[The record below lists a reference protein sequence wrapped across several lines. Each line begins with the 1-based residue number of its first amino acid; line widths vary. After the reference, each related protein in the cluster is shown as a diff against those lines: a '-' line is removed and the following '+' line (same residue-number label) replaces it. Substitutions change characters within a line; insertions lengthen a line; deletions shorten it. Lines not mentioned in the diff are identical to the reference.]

1 MASAERRASCR
12 AAADD
17 DAEAMERELAED
29 AVWKRIQQ
37 NTFTRWA
44 NEHLKTANKTIASLE
59 TDLADGLRL
68 ISLIEVLSG
77 KKLPK
82 HNKRP
87 NFRSQKLEN
96 VCVAL
101 KFLTNDEG
109 IKLVNIDSSD
119 IVDCKLKLILGLIW
133 TLILH
138 YSISLPMWEGEDDDS
153 AFEKSGPTPK
163 QRLLRWIQSK
173 LPDKP
178 INNFTSDWNDGK
190 AVGALVDA
198 LAPGLCPDWATWDPK
213 NALRNAKEAMDLAS
227 DWLGVP
233 QLVTPEEMVN
243 PKVDELSMMTYL
255 AQFPNAKLKEK
266 APLRLQTNPAR
277 VRCYGPGIEPTGVVV
292 GAPTSFTVETFS
304 AGQGDVE
311 AVVEAPGGQTQ
322 PVDIRYND
330 DKAKT
335 YTATYTAMKEGPH
348 KVKVKFAGKEVPK
361 SPFPVKVEGFAGDP
375 SKAKA
380 VGPGLQPKGVS
391 AGVPTYFDVFT
402 KDAGRGQVE
411 VEIIDPKGGRNAVPC
426 RLKKVNDDEHH
437 CDYVP
442 TQEGPHQ
449 VQLLFAGR
457 PVPGSPYKVNV
468 GPPCNPR
475 RVRASGRGLQKNGV
489 RVGDVADF
497 RVFAENAGEGE
508 LQVKVLGPGGVP
520 EKVTVTAKG
529 KTYDCAY
536 EPTKEG
542 RYVVMISYGGQEIP
556 RSPYEVNVGPYKE
569 SRIVAY
575 GPGLSGGLVGYPA
588 AFTVDT
594 HGETGQLGFAIEGPS
609 QAKIE
614 CQDNGDG
621 SAEVKYYPTAPG
633 DYAVHVLCNGE
644 DIPKSPWIA
653 NILPQG
659 DCAPDKVVASGPGLQ
674 PTGVLQGTPTNFT
687 VDATQAGGK
696 APLEVKALDSASK
709 PVEVKVKD
717 NGDNTYSCSYKPD
730 SCDKHVVQVNY
741 AGVAVPGS
749 PFRVHVADNTDPGKV
764 RVYGPG
770 VEKGVTS
777 QTPTKFYV
785 DCKAAGKA
793 KPKVKLTDE
802 QNRDRKSVV

>member
-468 GPPCNPR
+468 GPR
-475 RVRASGRGLQKNGV
+475 T
-489 RVGDVADF
+489 F
-497 RVFAENAGEGE
+497 IF
-508 LQVKVLGPGGVP
+508 
-520 EKVTVTAKG
+520 
-529 KTYDCAY
+529 
-536 EPTKEG
+536 
-542 RYVVMISYGGQEIP
+542 
-556 RSPYEVNVGPYKE
+556 
-569 SRIVAY
+569 
-575 GPGLSGGLVGYPA
+575 
-588 AFTVDT
+588 
-594 HGETGQLGFAIEGPS
+594 
-609 QAKIE
+609 
-614 CQDNGDG
+614 
-621 SAEVKYYPTAPG
+621 
-633 DYAVHVLCNGE
+633 
-644 DIPKSPWIA
+644 
-653 NILPQG
+653 
-659 DCAPDKVVASGPGLQ
+659 
-674 PTGVLQGTPTNFT
+674 
-687 VDATQAGGK
+687 
-696 APLEVKALDSASK
+696 
-709 PVEVKVKD
+709 
-717 NGDNTYSCSYKPD
+717 
-730 SCDKHVVQVNY
+730 CD
-741 AGVAVPGS
+741 P
-749 PFRVHVADNTDPGKV
+749 
-764 RVYGPG
+764 
-770 VEKGVTS
+770 
-777 QTPTKFYV
+777 
-785 DCKAAGKA
+785 
-793 KPKVKLTDE
+793 
-802 QNRDRKSVV
+802 